1 MAERAKVE
9 GQSEGFGVLMTV
21 CAKVHEPCIPF
32 GSTTHGIKLS
42 RI

>member
-1 MAERAKVE
+1 MEERAKVE

-21 CAKVHEPCIPF
+21 YAKVHELSIRF
-32 GSTTHGIKLS
+32 DSTTHGIELG